1 MRPFLAFALLGSFAP
16 IATAQAPQPRR
27 VERVVIDR
35 PAFGAYVGTSLPLSA
50 RVYVAG
56 DTAPAKD
63 VRIDWQ
69 SSNSAVAWVTDGGIV
84 QFLKSG
90 RVIVRARATTV
101 SAETSFEVRDNPV
114 KRIAIRAPAT
124 AIAPGDTVRL
134 AADVTDDDG
143 RPVNDARVQWAL
155 VGRGTGTRAAGASL
169 APDGRFVA
177 QFPGTYVVLASV
189 GPVAQRSLVRVRTT
203 ATVALTGRRAGA
215 SDSELKLSEPD
226 YIPYVGTSFPLKAL
240 LFRKGIDQPLE
251 MTNILWT
258 TDAPDVAAISF
269 DGTVTFLKP
278 GKVTIGADDGVLQ
291 LTKRYTVQANPSAKL
306 VMVSNA
312 GDVRVGDSVRVNVQ
326 IWARGGMPV
335 KNARPNFAIVREDGG
350 PVRAT
355 ISEANVFV
363 AQEPGVYTI
372 LVEMSGLT
380 DRATVVVRKP

>member
-1 MRPFLAFALLGSFAP
+1 MRSFLAFALVVSLAP
-16 IATAQAPQPRR
+16 VAASQAPQSRR
-27 VERVVIDR
+27 VERVSIER
-35 PAFGAYVGTSLPLSA
+35 PSFGAYVGTSIPLSA

-69 SSNSAVAWVTDGGIV
+69 STNSSVAWVTDQGVV

-90 RVIVRARATTV
+90 KVTVRARAGTIA
-101 SAETSFEVRDNPV
+101 AETSFDVRDNPV
-114 KRIAIRAPAT
+114 KKIAVRAPLT
-124 AIAPGDTVRL
+124 DVAPGDTIRL

-143 RPVNDARVQWAL
+143 RPVNDARVTWAL
-155 VGRGTGTRAAGASL
+155 VGRGMGTRPSGVSL
-169 APDGRFVA
+169 TPDGRFVA
-177 QFPGTYVVLASV
+177 QFPGTYVVLATI
-189 GPVAQRSLVRVRTT
+189 GPVAHRSLVRVKPT
-203 ATVALTGRRAGA
+203 ATVALRGRRAGG
-215 SDSELKLSEPD
+215 SDAELKLSDPD

-240 LFRKGIDQPLE
+240 LFQKGIDQPME
-251 MTNILWT
+251 QTNILWS

-278 GKVTIGADDGVLQ
+278 GKVTISADDGVLQ
-291 LTKRYTVQANPSAKL
+291 LTKRYTVQPNPSARL

-335 KNARPNFAIVREDGG
+335 KNARPNFAILREDGG
-350 PVRAT
+350 PVRAAIT
-355 ISEANVFV
+355 ENNVFV

-372 LVEMSGLT
+372 LVEMGGLT